1 MADIINEGDSK
12 LEVVDSSTDSLAKI
26 IAEVNGE
33 LRIEQTATNLRFYNP
48 NDQIETGNATDDQNG
63 AASTFNGFQVEN
75 GVLQIQS
82 GDGSSVPESNLY
94 IDGKSIIS
102 DKTLAIGTTG
112 QKELHFGTNGTKWV
126 KITEGGLLDFSKMSI
141 GGSQGTAGQFIR
153 NAGNGTIEW
162 ATIDSNNAFGTIS
175 IGATD
180 LDAGSVGDS
189 LTITAGDNI
198 TLTPDSGTN
207 TITIAATQPN
217 IFGTISVS
225 GQSDITI
232 DQASDTLN
240 FAAGTGI
247 SITTDATTDTI
258 TITNTG
264 TSSGTT
270 EDVFKNIAVA
280 DQPTISADS
289 STDTLTFVAG
299 TGMSITTDNAS
310 DTITFKNN
318 GTRLLSKLGYFS
330 FTYDDGTT
338 DEMPLRNFFINKT
351 YSGGVN
357 GGGTSVGMA
366 TRAIRMLESDS
377 STYSFMVMPANS
389 AGDSL
394 TFTFTQSD
402 GTLLTK
408 DVTMAA

>member
-26 IAEVNGE
+26 IAEINGE

-48 NDQIETGNATDDQNG
+48 NDQMETGDATDDQNG
-63 AASTFNGFQVEN
+63 AASSFNGFQVEN

-126 KITEGGLLDFSKMSI
+126 KITEGGHLDFGKMSI

-207 TITIAATQPN
+207 TITIAASQPN
-217 IFGTISVS
+217 VFSTISVS
-225 GQSDITI
+225 GQDDITL

-240 FAAGTGI
+240 FAGGTGI

-264 TSSGTT
+264 TSSGST

-299 TGMSITTDNAS
+299 TGMSITTDDAS
-310 DTITFKNN
+310 DTITFTSDQ
-318 GTRLLSKLGYFS
+318 TRLLSPLGYLT
-330 FTYDDGTT
+330 FTDDSGAT
-338 DEMPLRNFFINKT
+338 DKVPLKNFFINKT

-366 TRAIRMLESDS
+366 TRAIRMLESDG
-377 STYSFMVMPANS
+377 STYNFIIMPANS
-389 AGDSL
+389 SGDSL
-394 TFTFTQSD
+394 VFTFTQSD
-402 GTLLTK
+402 GTQITK
-408 DVTMAA
+408 DITMAA